1 MNQGGLRL
9 KNTKKKN
16 SLFSLVTVVKDN
28 EKFLEETIKSVLNQS
43 FKDFEY
49 IIIDGNSDDNTLNII
64 KRYEEQIDYWL
75 SQKDNGIYDAF
86 NKGVNL

>member
-86 NKGVNL
+86 NF

>member
-1 MNQGGLRL
+1 M
-9 KNTKKKN
+9 K
-16 SLFSLVTVVKDN
+16 
-28 EKFLEETIKSVLNQS
+28 KFLEETIKSVLNQS

-75 SQKDNGIYDAF
+75 SQKTMEYMTLSI
-86 NKGVNL
+86 KE

>member
-64 KRYEEQIDYWL
+64 KFCPCIQRLYKVYVDG
-75 SQKDNGIYDAF
+75 KD
-86 NKGVNL
+86 VL